1 MIHHAAAHDASN
13 SGAVPCGASPQRS
26 QRRWMWGLAGL
37 AVAAGLAWLGVAWL
51 SAQRRSLPA
60 GITENE
66 YARAA
71 QSWKLRYRR
80 KPGELDVLSWL
91 AESAVAAGNL
101 ESAAACFE
109 RIPTSHPVYGR
120 SARHQQGQVLQKLNR
135 LCSAERNLREF
146 IELET
151 NSPQPQ
157 NEQSQSELLVDAMQR
172 LRSLLELELR
182 FEERRAL
189 LQQMFQKQDGDLLD
203 TLRFLFPSLQRWNG
217 PTATQRAEAALAAD
231 PDCFEV
237 RRAIGRYRTGQGRL
251 DESREILD
259 ACLRER
265 PGDLAT
271 YSYVLAC
278 EFERGGVK
286 AIVEPVNRLSP
297 PSDRDPWLLL
307 ELRGYVCND
316 QQRFAEGIDCF
327 ERVLRED
334 PANSAC
340 HQGIATACQG
350 LHLPERYERE
360 MDVMAILA
368 RIQVRVARLLTYEHP
383 PEPILEIAEMCEQLG
398 LQEHARRMAR
408 QGLQLHSRFA
418 AFQVLLDRIHAT
430 DEAHAPSR

>member
-120 SARHQQGQVLQKLNR
+120 SARHQEGQVLQKLNR

-189 LQQMFQKQDGDLLD
+189 LQQMFQKRDGDLVE
-203 TLRFLFPSLQRWNG
+203 TLMYLFPTQLRWNG
-217 PTATQRAEAALAAD
+217 RAAIARAEAALAAD

-259 ACLRER
+259 GCLRER

-278 EFERGGVK
+278 EFERRGVK
-286 AIVEPVNRLSP
+286 AIVEAVNRLPP

-316 QQRFAEGIDCF
+316 QQRFAEALDCF

-334 PANSAC
+334 PVNSAC

-350 LHLPERYERE
+350 IHDSERRSRE
-360 MDVMAILA
+360 LAITGILT
-368 RIQVRVARLLTYEHP
+368 RIQVRVVRLMQLEHP
-383 PEPILEIAEMCEQLG
+383 PETILEIAEMCEQLG
-398 LQEHARRMAR
+398 LQEHTRRMAR
-408 QGLQLHSRFA
+408 QGLALYPRFEE
-418 AFQVLLDRIHAT
+418 FHVVLDRL
-430 DEAHAPSR
+430 APNSPHGQSQ

>member
-1 MIHHAAAHDASN
+1 M
-13 SGAVPCGASPQRS
+13 
-26 QRRWMWGLAGL
+26 
-37 AVAAGLAWLGVAWL
+37 AAGLAWLGVGWL
-51 SAQRRSLPA
+51 PAQRRSLPP
-60 GITENE
+60 GITEVE
-66 YARAA
+66 YSRAA
-71 QSWKLRYRR
+71 KSWKLRYRR
-80 KPGELDVLSWL
+80 KPDELDVLSWL
-91 AESAVAAGNL
+91 AESAVASGNL
-101 ESAAACFE
+101 ESAVACFE
-109 RIPTSHPVYGR
+109 RIPSSHPIYGR
-120 SARHQQGQVLQKLNR
+120 SARHQEGQVLQKLNR

-151 NSPQPQ
+151 SSPQSQ
-157 NEQSQSELLVDAMQR
+157 NEVLVDAMQR

-189 LQQMFQKQDGDLLD
+189 LQQMFQKHDGDLLE

-217 PTATQRAEAALAAD
+217 PTAIQRAEAALAAD

-259 ACLRER
+259 GCLQER

-271 YSYVLAC
+271 FSYVLAC

-286 AIVEPVNRLSP
+286 AIVDAVNRLSP

-316 QQRFAEGIDCF
+316 QQRFAEAIDCF

-334 PANSAC
+334 PANSGC

-350 LHLPERYERE
+350 LHLPERCERE
-360 MDVMAILA
+360 IEVTAILA
-368 RIQVRVARLLTYEHP
+368 RIQVRVARLLMYEHP

-398 LQEHARRMAR
+398 LPDHARRMAR
-408 QGLQLHSRFA
+408 QGLRLHPRFA

-430 DEAHAPSR
+430 DAANAPSR